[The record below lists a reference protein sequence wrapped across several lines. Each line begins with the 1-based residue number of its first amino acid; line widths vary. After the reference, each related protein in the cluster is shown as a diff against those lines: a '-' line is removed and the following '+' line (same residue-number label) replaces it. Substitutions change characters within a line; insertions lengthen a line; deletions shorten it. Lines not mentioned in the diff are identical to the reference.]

1 MVRHGAKGETRRH
14 QEAEGGMSS
23 NSEEPALRRRKA
35 IEMTTNAH
43 GARSALTAG
52 FGIMLVMTL
61 SGCSEPISEGA
72 TKAMI
77 ERCKELG
84 MATYVRNTGL
94 DSTVS
99 CVQVK
104 KEQ

>member
-1 MVRHGAKGETRRH
+1 MNDEKAQATETPDS
-14 QEAEGGMSS
+14 A
-23 NSEEPALRRRKA
+23 A
-35 IEMTTNAH
+35 
-43 GARSALTAG
+43 SALSAG
-52 FGIMLVMTL
+52 LGIMLVLTL
-61 SGCSEPISEGA
+61 SGCAEPISEGA

-77 ERCKELG
+77 QRCKELG

-99 CVQVK
+99 CVPVK

>member
-1 MVRHGAKGETRRH
+1 M
-14 QEAEGGMSS
+14 
-23 NSEEPALRRRKA
+23 RRRKA

-52 FGIMLVMTL
+52 LGIMLVMTL
-61 SGCSEPISEGA
+61 SGCAEPISEGA

-84 MATYVRNTGL
+84 METYVRNTGL

-99 CVQVK
+99 CVPVK